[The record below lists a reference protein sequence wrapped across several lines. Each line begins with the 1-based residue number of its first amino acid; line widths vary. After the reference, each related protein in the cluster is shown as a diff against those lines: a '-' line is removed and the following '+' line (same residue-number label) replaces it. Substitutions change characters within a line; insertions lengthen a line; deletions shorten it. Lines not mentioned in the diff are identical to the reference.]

1 MCVNQLPEGHA
12 NRARHI
18 YADMRLN
25 LAALLSTIALGAA
38 MPAAAEEAALGV
50 ELPRSSG
57 AELPAYLECV
67 PYARAQS
74 GIQIFGDA
82 WTWWDKADGLYQRGS
97 RPQKGAVLA
106 FEPHGNMKLGHVA
119 AVSRVLDSRT
129 VLLSHANWSPIDG
142 QRGQIERDVRAID
155 VSPANDW
162 SQVRVW
168 YAPLSDLGTT
178 AWPTHGFIYPK
189 AQRRARLAEVAPAPM
204 PVRPVQVAAAMP
216 VVPARTQ
223 LAAVFAA
230 PARPAAAPA
239 AAKPAGQPVP
249 SGFSQAF
256 SGLSRPASAA
266 KPASQAAGQATA
278 AAPEDIIGDIIRR
291 NRR

>member
-1 MCVNQLPEGHA
+1 
-12 NRARHI
+12 
-18 YADMRLN
+18 MRPI
-25 LAALLSTIALGAA
+25 LAALLSTLALGAA

-50 ELPRSSG
+50 DLPRSSG

-82 WTWWDKADGLYQRGS
+82 WTWWDKADGLYQRGN

-106 FEPHGNMKLGHVA
+106 FQPHGNMKLGHVA
-119 AVSRVLDSRT
+119 AVSRVVDSRT
-129 VLLSHANWSPIDG
+129 VMLSHANWSPIDG
-142 QRGQIERDVRAID
+142 RRGQIERDVRAVD

-168 YAPLSDLGTT
+168 YAPLADLGTT

-189 AQRRARLAEVAPAPM
+189 AQRRAPALVAAAVPAPARVTPAAAMTAPARMQLAAAFSAPAP
-204 PVRPVQVAAAMP
+204 VKAAP
-216 VVPARTQ
+216 
-223 LAAVFAA
+223 
-230 PARPAAAPA
+230 PARPT
-239 AAKPAGQPVP
+239 
-249 SGFSQAF
+249 GFSQAF
-256 SGLSRPASAA
+256 SSLAQPAAAA
-266 KPASQAAGQATA
+266 KPAPRTTSQAAA